1 MIGSWEAGQYLL
13 RSINQILTAGIAIT
27 AFSLLLYTF
36 QFNIRDKVT
45 GTFTLILVSIVIAF
59 SSEAIGSS
67 LTAVWGNDTWLR
79 LEWLGIIILPPT
91 YFHFS
96 DALLAKTGKPS
107 RGKRTIVSWLAY
119 LSSFG
124 FLLTLPFPFFFGAA
138 ILEEAPTP
146 HLQITL
152 VNSLFVLFYA
162 SLMAMSWFNFYR
174 AFCRTRTPTS
184 KRRMFYLVISAF
196 APALGSFPYMLFGYG
211 FASRHT
217 LIFWMIS
224 IISNLLMGGLII
236 VMTYSVSFFGVS
248 WPDRIVRSRL
258 LSWILRGPVTAIVVL
273 GLSTAARRIGE
284 YFGTPYSAIVP
295 IIMASSLIF
304 IQYLITVSMPFL
316 EKRLINKDNE
326 PEMDLI
332 RSLETRFITDKDL
345 RQFLETIL
353 AAACDQLQVP
363 GAFIATFED
372 EKIELM
378 VHIGEKRFD
387 EEEFSEEILTL
398 VKQNGSSE
406 KYYQWGENFLLPLED
421 VIKNENLEGETPRL
435 LGLMCIFDAVS
446 RNIDEEQQKALE
458 MLLDRAA
465 IALRDH
471 YAQNEVLLSLQ
482 NIEPEID
489 FFHKIQLAGRLDEQN
504 LFLEDYDSNS
514 DDLFQWVKEALT
526 HYWGG
531 PKLTR
536 SPLLDL
542 QVVKDAVDENEGS
555 QANAL
560 RSILRKAIDRVKPEG
575 DRRFTAEWILYNILD
590 MKFLEG
596 RKVREIAMRLAV
608 SEADL
613 YRKQRVAIES
623 VAKEIIEMEAKAR
636 NQSSI

>member
-13 RSINQILTAGIAIT
+13 RSINQILTAGMAIT

-45 GTFTLILVSIVIAF
+45 WTFTLILVSIVIAF
-59 SSEAIGSS
+59 SSEAIGSA
-67 LTAVWGNDTWLR
+67 LTPVWGNDTWLR

-107 RGKRTIVSWLAY
+107 RGKRTIVNWLAY
-119 LSSFG
+119 LTSFA

-152 VNSLFVLFYA
+152 VNALFVLFYA
-162 SLMAMSWFNFYR
+162 GLMAMAWFNFYR
-174 AFCRTRTPTS
+174 AFKRTRTPTS
-184 KRRMFYLVISAF
+184 KRRMFYLVTSAF

-217 LIFWMIS
+217 LVFWLIS
-224 IISNLLMGGLII
+224 ILSNLLMGGLII
-236 VMTYSVSFFGVS
+236 VMAYSVSFFGVS

-258 LSWILRGPVTAIVVL
+258 LSWILRGPVTAILVL

-295 IIMASSLIF
+295 IVMATSLIF
-304 IQYLITVSMPFL
+304 IQYLITMTLPFM
-316 EKRLINKDNE
+316 EKWLINKDNE
-326 PEMDLI
+326 PEMDLV

-353 AAACDQLQVP
+353 AATCDQLQVP
-363 GAFIATFED
+363 GAFIVTFED
-372 EKIELM
+372 ENIELM

-387 EEEFSEEILTL
+387 EEDFSEDLLTL
-398 VKQNGSSE
+398 VRQNGSTE
-406 KYYQWGENFLLPLED
+406 KYYHWGENFLLPLQD
-421 VIKNENLEGETPRL
+421 HLEERNSEETTHHL
-435 LGLMCIFDAVS
+435 LGLMCIFEAVS
-446 RNIDEEQQKALE
+446 KTIDEEQKTALD
-458 MLLDRAA
+458 LLLERAS

-471 YAQNEVLLSLQ
+471 YAQNKVLLSLQ
-482 NIEPEID
+482 NIEPEVD
-489 FFHKIQLAGRLDEQN
+489 FIHKIQLAGRLDERN
-504 LFLEDYDSNS
+504 LLLEEFDSN
-514 DDLFQWVKEALT
+514 DDMFQWVKEALT

-542 QVVKDAVDENEGS
+542 QVVRDAVDENEGS
-555 QANAL
+555 RANAL
-560 RSILRKAIDRVKPEG
+560 RAILKKAIDRVKPEG

-623 VAKEIIEMEAKAR
+623 VAKEIIDMEEKAR
-636 NQSSI
+636 SHPSN

>member
-45 GTFTLILVSIVIAF
+45 WTFTLILVSIVIAF
-59 SSEAIGSS
+59 SSEAIGSA
-67 LTAVWGNDTWLR
+67 LTPVWENDTWLR

-107 RGKRTIVSWLAY
+107 RGKRTIVNWLAY
-119 LSSFG
+119 LTSFG

-138 ILEEAPTP
+138 VLEEAPTP

-152 VNSLFVLFYA
+152 VNSFFVLFYA
-162 SLMAMSWFNFYR
+162 GLMAMAWFNFYR
-174 AFCRTRTPTS
+174 AFKRTRTPTS
-184 KRRMFYLVISAF
+184 KRRMFYLVTSAF

-224 IISNLLMGGLII
+224 ILSNLLMGGLII
-236 VMTYSVSFFGVS
+236 VMAYSVSFFGVS
-248 WPDRIVRSRL
+248 WPDRIIRSRL
-258 LSWILRGPVTAIVVL
+258 LSWILRGPVTAIMVL

-295 IIMASSLIF
+295 IVMAVSLIF
-304 IQYLITVSMPFL
+304 IQYLITMTLPFL
-316 EKRLINKDNE
+316 EKRLVNKDNE
-326 PEMDLI
+326 PEMDLV

-353 AAACDQLQVP
+353 SAACDQLQVP

-372 EKIELM
+372 ENIEFM
-378 VHIGEKRFD
+378 VHIGEKRFNEKD
-387 EEEFSEEILTL
+387 FSEDLLTL
-398 VKQNGSSE
+398 VRENGSSE

-421 VIKNENLEGETPRL
+421 HEEEKDSKETSPRL
-435 LGLMCIFDAVS
+435 LGLMCIFEAVS
-446 RNIDEEQQKALE
+446 KDIDEEQQTALD
-458 MLLDRAA
+458 LLLERAA

-471 YAQNEVLLSLQ
+471 NAQNKVLLSLQ
-482 NIEPEID
+482 NIEPEVD
-489 FFHKIQLAGRLDEQN
+489 FIHKIQLAGRLDERN
-504 LFLEDYDSNS
+504 LLLKEFDSDN
-514 DDLFQWVKEALT
+514 DDMFQWVKEALT

-542 QVVKDAVDENEGS
+542 QVVKDVVEENEGS
-555 QANAL
+555 RANAL
-560 RSILRKAIDRVKPEG
+560 RTILKKAIDRVKPEG

-623 VAKEIIEMEAKAR
+623 VAKEIIDMEAKAR
-636 NQSSI
+636 NHPSN